1 MTVIILSDY
10 NVSKLGIATEIVNRT
25 DDKRIMLLS
34 DALYLLR
41 GSDVNESIE
50 RMEKSGVTF
59 YALEADVKRRGV
71 DVASK
76 RVNTVSYDEFVN
88 QLLERK
94 RGVINL

>member
-1 MTVIILSDY
+1 MIILSDY
-10 NVSKLGIATEIVNRT
+10 DASKLGIATEIVNRT

-50 RMEKSGVTF
+50 KMEKSGVTF

-76 RVNTVSYDEFVN
+76 SVNTVSYDEFVN
-88 QLLERK
+88 QLLVRK
-94 RGVINL
+94 SGIINL

>member
-10 NVSKLGIATEIVNRT
+10 NVSKLGIATEIVKRT

-50 RMEKSGVTF
+50 KMEKSGVTF

-71 DVASK
+71 DAASK
-76 RVNTVSYDEFVN
+76 RIITVSYDEFVK

-94 RGVINL
+94 IGVINL

>member
-1 MTVIILSDY
+1 MIILSDY
-10 NVSKLGIATEIVNRT
+10 NASKLGIATEIVNKA

-34 DALYLLR
+34 DALYLLS
-41 GSDVNESIE
+41 GSDVNEPIE
-50 RMEKSGVTF
+50 RMVKSGVAF

-94 RGVINL
+94 SGVINL